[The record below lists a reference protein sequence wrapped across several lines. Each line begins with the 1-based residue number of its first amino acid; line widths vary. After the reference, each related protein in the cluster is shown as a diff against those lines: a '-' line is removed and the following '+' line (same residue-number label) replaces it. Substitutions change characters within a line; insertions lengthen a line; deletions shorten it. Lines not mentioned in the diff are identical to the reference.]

1 MGSNSHQL
9 SHNQSKGKQMTQCFT
24 YEITMRV
31 QVLAETK
38 EEADDKVDSQGG
50 YLNPADRS
58 VKLVAATKL
67 TEPTTKLEPVAKLK
81 AKRSTK

>member
-1 MGSNSHQL
+1 
-9 SHNQSKGKQMTQCFT
+9 MTQCFT